1 MFLSS
6 TVHFML
12 AVNRSL
18 NQNCHGRKAHF
29 VMYGLQFFIVF
40 PHLMWDRA
48 GGSTYEATTPVP
60 AV

>member
-29 VMYGLQFFIVF
+29 VMYGLQLFIVF
-40 PHLMWDRA
+40 PQQFIP
-48 GGSTYEATTPVP
+48 S
-60 AV
+60 